1 MLTSL
6 FSLFYVTREFH
17 RFLHRGRAQK
27 GPGFWKFNT
36 TLLEDEAY
44 IAALQENLPKY
55 KEKYSDLT
63 DSGLKWD
70 LIKMEIRGFMVKY
83 SKRKAKIVKSKE
95 MTLLER
101 VNELQAKAEK
111 KPHNRN
117 IILELQAEK
126 LRLKRIMS
134 YKTKG
139 AILRS
144 KVRWHE
150 QGERNTKYFYG
161 LEKRNFDTE

>member
-1 MLTSL
+1 M
-6 FSLFYVTREFH
+6 
-17 RFLHRGRAQK
+17 A
-27 GPGFWKFNT
+27 
-36 TLLEDEAY
+36 
-44 IAALQENLPKY
+44 
-55 KEKYSDLT
+55 
-63 DSGLKWD
+63 
-70 LIKMEIRGFMVKY
+70 
-83 SKRKAKIVKSKE
+83 
-95 MTLLER
+95 LLER

-126 LRLKRIMS
+126 LRLKRIMT

-161 LEKRNFDTE
+161 LEKRNFNNKAITRLIKGSLSSSWMNSPIPSLLLPLWQNVSLCELLV